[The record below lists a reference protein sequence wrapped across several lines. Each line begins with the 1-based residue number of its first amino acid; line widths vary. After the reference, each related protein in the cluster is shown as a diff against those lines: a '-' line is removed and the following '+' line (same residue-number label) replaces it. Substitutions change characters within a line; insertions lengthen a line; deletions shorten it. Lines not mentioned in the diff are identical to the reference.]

1 MEWKLPE
8 FVWTKYS
15 FIIIKNFLWNS
26 PSNGEGS
33 SNVALISQK
42 SNSES
47 LSEEQSLDFP
57 EGDLSLCNVEKGG
70 NRSLEFLLNA
80 TLYHFQWNP
89 QIPIGY
95 QHSIGSPS
103 LLQFINTNTSKR
115 CGRFE
120 DENVK
125 CFFKNYTLDTYSKKT
140 EAKEQTLGYNEFLK
154 EILICKVQNLMNKE
168 KNKKK

>member
-1 MEWKLPE
+1 MEWKLSE

-70 NRSLEFLLNA
+70 NRS
-80 TLYHFQWNP
+80 
-89 QIPIGY
+89 
-95 QHSIGSPS
+95 
-103 LLQFINTNTSKR
+103 
-115 CGRFE
+115 
-120 DENVK
+120 
-125 CFFKNYTLDTYSKKT
+125 
-140 EAKEQTLGYNEFLK
+140 
-154 EILICKVQNLMNKE
+154 
-168 KNKKK
+168 

>member
-47 LSEEQSLDFP
+47 LSEE
-57 EGDLSLCNVEKGG
+57 
-70 NRSLEFLLNA
+70 
-80 TLYHFQWNP
+80 
-89 QIPIGY
+89 
-95 QHSIGSPS
+95 
-103 LLQFINTNTSKR
+103 
-115 CGRFE
+115 
-120 DENVK
+120 
-125 CFFKNYTLDTYSKKT
+125 
-140 EAKEQTLGYNEFLK
+140 
-154 EILICKVQNLMNKE
+154 
-168 KNKKK
+168 